1 MSAQPDT
8 QTDSPPDLGERLAL
22 PSESARGFAEAEEQ
36 LRLVRERF
44 EQTSDAERQG
54 ELAEHALEQ
63 VERELKLTSEHR
75 RALEGVELSL
85 WSRRNRLE
93 RYLIK
98 TRGAAWWH
106 EHRGRDRAEALEGGS
121 APVSQPPS

>member
-1 MSAQPDT
+1 MSAQAE
-8 QTDSPPDLGERLAL
+8 SPPDLGERLTL
-22 PSESARGFAEAEEQ
+22 PSESARRFSEAEEE
-36 LRLVRERF
+36 LRRVRERF
-44 EQTSDAERQG
+44 EQTGDAELQG
-54 ELAEHALEQ
+54 ELAAHALEQ

-93 RYLIK
+93 RFLIK

-106 EHRGRDRAEALEGGS
+106 ARRGRDGADPPDGQS
-121 APVSQPPS
+121 VPPS